1 MKYDDA
7 SWHYGGD
14 FPDNLPFEAGAT
26 HIAMFVVWCL
36 INGLAGEMHLEEYPE
51 NYAKLM
57 NRELTPGQW
66 FIKSCDQ
73 KFTDEDLSE
82 EGNAFTISYYQSD
95 LYGSD
100 YNTVLGHN
108 VETIYHVSDSWE
120 VFELI
125 APVIKSRFEEW
136 KIQSNL

>member
-14 FPDNLPFEAGAT
+14 FPDNLLFEAGAT

-36 INGLAGEMHLEEYPE
+36 INGLAGEMHLEEYLE
-51 NYAKLM
+51 NYAKLT

-73 KFTDEDLSE
+73 KFTDEDVSE
-82 EGNAFTISYYQSD
+82 EGNAFTVSYYQSD

-100 YNTVLGHN
+100 YNTVLSHN

-125 APVIKSRFEEW
+125 APVIKSRFEKW
-136 KIQSNL
+136 QMQANL